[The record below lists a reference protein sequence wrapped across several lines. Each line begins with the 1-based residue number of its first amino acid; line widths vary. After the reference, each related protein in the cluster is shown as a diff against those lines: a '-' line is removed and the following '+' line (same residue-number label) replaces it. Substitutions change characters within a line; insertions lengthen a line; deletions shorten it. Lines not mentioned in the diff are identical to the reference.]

1 LVDLNLPPY
10 LLCLLRTEGLPDH
23 TFSCDFSFFRKLFS
37 NLFSVSPSEAGPFP
51 AFSLA
56 RRRRPRFRALGAAQ
70 AFWEEVLPF
79 TDFVPTA
86 TLAWTFVTSGSRRR
100 LRDAIGGDDARLRG
114 SRLMAGIRGVPA
126 VDRRAYEQAEA
137 YLTPKKELLDE

>member
-1 LVDLNLPPY
+1 
-10 LLCLLRTEGLPDH
+10 
-23 TFSCDFSFFRKLFS
+23 
-37 NLFSVSPSEAGPFP
+37 
-51 AFSLA
+51 
-56 RRRRPRFRALGAAQ
+56 
-70 AFWEEVLPF
+70 VLPF